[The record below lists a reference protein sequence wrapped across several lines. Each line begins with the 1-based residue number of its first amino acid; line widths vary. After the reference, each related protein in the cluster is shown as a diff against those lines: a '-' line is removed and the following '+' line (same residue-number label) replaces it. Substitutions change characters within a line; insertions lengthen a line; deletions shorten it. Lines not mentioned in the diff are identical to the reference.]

1 MFYKYLKNWR
11 KHMVHLKPNKGIV
24 TDLTGFDVTIS
35 SKEKG
40 FVNITKVVV
49 IVSVLLAILMITI
62 K

>member
-1 MFYKYLKNWR
+1 M
-11 KHMVHLKPNKGIV
+11 HLKPNKGV
-24 TDLTGFDVTIS
+24 VADLPQFDITIS

-49 IVSVLLAILMITI
+49 AVSVLLAIIMITM

>member
-1 MFYKYLKNWR
+1 M
-11 KHMVHLKPNKGIV
+11 MHLKPNKGV
-24 TDLTGFDVTIS
+24 AADFPEFAVTIS

-49 IVSVLLAILMITI
+49 VVSVLLAILMITI

>member
-1 MFYKYLKNWR
+1 
-11 KHMVHLKPNKGIV
+11 MVHLKPNKGV
-24 TDLTGFDVTIS
+24 VADLTGFDVTIS

-62 K
+62 R

>member
-1 MFYKYLKNWR
+1 M
-11 KHMVHLKPNKGIV
+11 MHLKPNKGV
-24 TDLTGFDVTIS
+24 VADLPQFDITIS

-49 IVSVLLAILMITI
+49 AVSVLLAIIMITM

>member
-1 MFYKYLKNWR
+1 
-11 KHMVHLKPNKGIV
+11 MVHLKPNKGV
-24 TDLTGFDVTIS
+24 VADLPRFDVTIS